1 MEIVMN
7 SIPNQ
12 ALSSE
17 QSSKEELTDY
27 LYMSAFK
34 SVRAKGMIAKVTTPA
49 FGEESELGEFQQAI
63 SQAFFKARELGH
75 ANPILIG
82 AIPFDLTQETCLY
95 VPSDY
100 EFFDKDTFLKG
111 NQSQVVYSNLIEKAK
126 SVPDEITFKRGVKQA
141 IANFE
146 HSDIQKA
153 VLSRVFE
160 VETAEPIDTQKVL
173 RNLLKQNPAGYH
185 FKIPLN
191 QNTDLIGA
199 SPELLLRKEG
209 ANIFSNPLA
218 GSAKRLLNKD
228 EDDANAKA
236 LAHSSKDNFEHKLVI
251 DDVRRV
257 LSPHC
262 VSLDAPLKPELM
274 STSRMWHL
282 STQIKGQLKN
292 EDESVLALACQL
304 HPTPAVCGYP
314 TRLARKL
321 IDLVEPFERGLFTGM
336 VGWCDAHGNGEWVVT
351 IRCGTV
357 SKNQVRLFA
366 GAGIVEASSPDAEW
380 LETQAKLATMMD
392 AFGFHNT
399 EISEGEGL

>member
-1 MEIVMN
+1 
-7 SIPNQ
+7 
-12 ALSSE
+12 
-17 QSSKEELTDY
+17 
-27 LYMSAFK
+27 MSAHK

-49 FGEESELGEFQQAI
+49 FGEESDLGEFQRAI
-63 SQAFFKARELGH
+63 TPAFSKARELGH
-75 ANPILIG
+75 DNPILIG

-100 EFFDKDTFLKG
+100 EFFDKDILIKG
-111 NQSQVVYSNLIEKAK
+111 NQVQAVYSNFIEKAK
-126 SVPDEITFKRGVKQA
+126 SVPGEITFKRGVKQA
-141 IANFE
+141 VANFE
-146 HSDIQKA
+146 HSDIQKT

-160 VETAEPIDTQKVL
+160 VETAKPIDTQKVM

-218 GSAKRLLNKD
+218 GSAKRFLNKD
-228 EDDANAKA
+228 EDKASANA
-236 LAHSSKDNFEHKLVI
+236 LVHSTKDNFEHKRVI

-262 VSLDAPLKPELM
+262 KSLDAPLQTELM

-292 EDESVLALACQL
+292 EDESVMTLACQL

-321 IDLVEPFERGLFTGM
+321 IDLVEPFERGIFTGM

-351 IRCGTV
+351 TRCGAV
-357 SKNQVRLFA
+357 LKNQVRPFA
-366 GAGIVEASSPDAEW
+366 GAGIVEASNPDAEW
-380 LETQAKLATMMD
+380 LETQAKLATMMG
-392 AFGFHNT
+392 AFGFHNS

>member
-1 MEIVMN
+1 MN

-12 ALSSE
+12 VLSSE
-17 QSSKEELTDY
+17 QSGKEELTDY
-27 LYMSAFK
+27 LYMSAHK

-49 FGEESELGEFQQAI
+49 FGEESDLGEFQRAI
-63 SQAFFKARELGH
+63 TQAFSKARELGH
-75 ANPILIG
+75 NNPILIG

-100 EFFDKDTFLKG
+100 EFFDKDIFIKG
-111 NQSQVVYSNLIEKAK
+111 NQVQAVYSNFIEKAK

-160 VETAEPIDTQKVL
+160 VETAKPIDTQKVM

-209 ANIFSNPLA
+209 TNIFSNPLA

-228 EDDANAKA
+228 EDNANANA
-236 LAHSSKDNFEHKLVI
+236 LLHSTKDNFEHKLVI

-262 VSLDAPLKPELM
+262 ESLDAPLQPELM

-321 IDLVEPFERGLFTGM
+321 IDLVEPFERGLFTGI

-366 GAGIVEASSPDAEW
+366 GAGIVEASNPDAEW

-392 AFGFHNT
+392 AFGFHNS

>member
-12 ALSSE
+12 VLSSE
-17 QSSKEELTDY
+17 QSGKEELTDY
-27 LYMSAFK
+27 LYMSAHK

-49 FGEESELGEFQQAI
+49 FGEESDLGEFQRAI
-63 SQAFFKARELGH
+63 TQAFSKARELGH
-75 ANPILIG
+75 NNPILIG

-95 VPSDY
+95 VPGDY
-100 EFFDKDTFLKG
+100 EFFDKDIFIKG
-111 NQSQVVYSNLIEKAK
+111 NQVQAVYSNFIEKAK

-160 VETAEPIDTQKVL
+160 VETAKPIDTQKVM

-209 ANIFSNPLA
+209 TNIFSNPLA

-228 EDDANAKA
+228 EDNANANA
-236 LAHSSKDNFEHKLVI
+236 LLHSTKDNFEHKLVI

-262 VSLDAPLKPELM
+262 ESLDAPLQPELM

-321 IDLVEPFERGLFTGM
+321 IDLVEPFERGLFTGI

-366 GAGIVEASSPDAEW
+366 GAGIVEASNPDAEW

-392 AFGFHNT
+392 AFGFHNS

>member
-1 MEIVMN
+1 MN
-7 SIPNQ
+7 NIPNQ
-12 ALSSE
+12 AENSGPSEKDDLS
-17 QSSKEELTDY
+17 DY

-49 FGEESELGEFQQAI
+49 FGEESNLGEFQMAI
-63 SQAFFKARELGH
+63 TQAFSKARKLGH
-75 ANPILIG
+75 DNPILIG
-82 AIPFDLTQETCLY
+82 AIPFDLTQESCLY

-100 EFFDKDTFLKG
+100 EFFDKDIFIKG
-111 NQSQVVYSNLIEKAK
+111 NQVQAVYSNFIEKAK

-160 VETAEPIDTQKVL
+160 VETTKTIDTQKVMH
-173 RNLLKQNPAGYH
+173 NLLKQNPAGYH

-191 QNTDLIGA
+191 KSTDLIGA

-209 ANIFSNPLA
+209 INIFSNPLA

-228 EDDANAKA
+228 EDKANANA
-236 LAHSSKDNFEHKLVI
+236 LLHATKDNFEHKLVI

-262 VSLDAPLKPELM
+262 ESLDAPLQPELM

-292 EDESVLALACQL
+292 EDESVLTLACQL

-366 GAGIVEASSPDAEW
+366 GAGIVGASNPDAEW

>member
-7 SIPNQ
+7 NIPNQ
-12 ALSSE
+12 TSNSE
-17 QSSKEELTDY
+17 QSDKEELADY
-27 LYMSAFK
+27 FYMSAHK
-34 SVRAKGMIAKVTTPA
+34 SVRAKGLIAKVTTPA
-49 FGEESELGEFQQAI
+49 FGEESENGAFQKAI
-63 SQAFFKARELGH
+63 AQAFSKARELGQE
-75 ANPILIG
+75 NPILIG

-95 VPSDY
+95 VPSEY
-100 EFFDKDTFLKG
+100 AFFEKDAFIKN
-111 NQSQVVYSNLIEKAK
+111 NQSQPVYSNLIEKAK

-153 VLSRVFE
+153 VLSRVYE
-160 VETAEPIDTQKVL
+160 VKTTEPVNTQKVML
-173 RNLLKQNPAGYH
+173 NLLKQNPVGYH

-191 QNTDLIGA
+191 QSTDLIGA

-209 ANIFSNPLA
+209 ETIFSNPLA
-218 GSAKRLLNKD
+218 GSAKRLSDQN
-228 EDDANAKA
+228 DDKANANA
-236 LAHSSKDNFEHKLVI
+236 LVHSSKDNFEHKLVI

-257 LSPHC
+257 LTPHC
-262 VSLDAPLKPELM
+262 VSLEAPLQPELM
-274 STSRMWHL
+274 STTRMWHL

-292 EDESVLALACQL
+292 KDESVLALACQL

-314 TRLARKL
+314 TGLARKL
-321 IDLVEPFERGLFTGM
+321 ISLVEPFERGLFTGM
-336 VGWCDAHGNGEWVVT
+336 VGWCDAQGNGEWVVT

-357 SKNQVRLFA
+357 SHDQIRLFA
-366 GAGIVEASSPDAEW
+366 GAGIVEASSPEAEW

-392 AFGFHNT
+392 AFGFHTT

>member
-1 MEIVMN
+1 MN

-12 ALSSE
+12 VLSSE
-17 QSSKEELTDY
+17 QSGKEELTDY
-27 LYMSAFK
+27 LYMSAHK

-49 FGEESELGEFQQAI
+49 FGEESDLGEFQRAI
-63 SQAFFKARELGH
+63 TQAFSKARELGH
-75 ANPILIG
+75 NNPILIG

-100 EFFDKDTFLKG
+100 EFFDKDIFIKG
-111 NQSQVVYSNLIEKAK
+111 NQVQAVYSNFIEKAK

-160 VETAEPIDTQKVL
+160 VETAKPIDTQKVM

-209 ANIFSNPLA
+209 TNIFSNPLA

-228 EDDANAKA
+228 EDNANANA
-236 LAHSSKDNFEHKLVI
+236 LLHSTKDNFEHKLVI

-262 VSLDAPLKPELM
+262 ESLDAPLQPELM

-366 GAGIVEASSPDAEW
+366 GAGIVEASNPDAEW

-392 AFGFHNT
+392 AFGFHNS

>member
-1 MEIVMN
+1 
-7 SIPNQ
+7 
-12 ALSSE
+12 
-17 QSSKEELTDY
+17 
-27 LYMSAFK
+27 
-34 SVRAKGMIAKVTTPA
+34 
-49 FGEESELGEFQQAI
+49 
-63 SQAFFKARELGH
+63 
-75 ANPILIG
+75 
-82 AIPFDLTQETCLY
+82 
-95 VPSDY
+95 
-100 EFFDKDTFLKG
+100 
-111 NQSQVVYSNLIEKAK
+111 
-126 SVPDEITFKRGVKQA
+126 
-141 IANFE
+141 
-146 HSDIQKA
+146 
-153 VLSRVFE
+153 
-160 VETAEPIDTQKVL
+160 
-173 RNLLKQNPAGYH
+173 
-185 FKIPLN
+185 
-191 QNTDLIGA
+191 
-199 SPELLLRKEG
+199 LRKEG
-209 ANIFSNPLA
+209 TNIFSNPLA

-228 EDDANAKA
+228 EDNANANA
-236 LAHSSKDNFEHKLVI
+236 LLHSTKDNFEHKLVI

-257 LSPHC
+257 LLPHC
-262 VSLDAPLKPELM
+262 ESLDAPLQPELM

-366 GAGIVEASSPDAEW
+366 GAGIVEASNPDAEW

-392 AFGFHNT
+392 AFGFHNS